1 MQEWISKVQKYW
13 SSQAAFKLNRFQ
25 AAQN

>member
-1 MQEWISKVQKYW
+1 MQEWILKVQKYW